1 MPANN
6 SIEILTS
13 ISKSVSMIVSYLA
26 PQNTDKDSVSKL
38 SRGVSST
45 PPPSAAG
52 DTIKMESSSI
62 SALVTSL
69 SGLPSSVKKVAG
81 LSGKTVKNFKSVM
94 VDVSS
99 AVKEVS
105 KTSKSINFKA
115 IDELKKGVGSVEDII
130 KLTAKMSV
138 ISPLSLVGVAGIS
151 VTMPLLMSVLINTS
165 KHKIDE
171 NVISNLNN
179 ANVAIK
185 PITSLAKDAILLT
198 VACAG
203 LGAAVAKGGGKDVI
217 LAGLGTLGVT
227 LVTMTALVGTVGL
240 ASRMLKDVGALDGIK
255 SITLLTLTSIGL
267 VAACAGLGAIISKGD
282 TSKIIMNGLTVLGGT
297 LLTLTAIIGITG
309 IASRAI
315 KGTGAIAGFKDIIIL
330 TVASMGI
337 VAASKFLG
345 DFVNENGKSIL
356 IGLSST
362 LGIIGGIMGIAF
374 LASKLSTTVSKG
386 VLALAAI
393 EGIAFGAMG
402 IVFAASKLSDE
413 IKGKGK
419 DIAITLASVGGVLTA
434 FGGLAAA
441 ASFISPYIAVGSA
454 ALGASELMALGAIG
468 LVKKIIDLDLLKNE
482 VGVGWKAIAKDVAG
496 VGGVVSAFG
505 LIASAFSLLTIPIT
519 LALPATALTVSFAKK
534 SIDVIREVLEISKS
548 IDEFGGI
555 EKLTNTV
562 KKDVPSLMSGFTV
575 KNFAIPM
582 TLIEMGKLK
591 ASYAAMASVT
601 KSLMSSVE
609 LISKIANIGELTSDG
624 KIKPVIYINPKTG
637 EIKYGAAVD
646 IKKVASIVCD
656 TFNIFVGT
664 MNRGIKG
671 LGNMITGAAM
681 FKILGN
687 VVTPITKFVDMISG
701 FVGGT
706 TSDGGDYELT
716 PVRIDENGKITYG
729 AKVPVRGTALSIVNA
744 ISTFVD
750 EIYGEKNAALWA
762 SYVYGDR
769 NAFQKLFG
777 STNTKSKSINKI
789 GGMLGTLVSPVADFV
804 ELISNFESSGD
815 GKLVKVIVNS
825 DGTITRGGEID
836 VKSVSKSIGDVITS
850 FVSSVYGGENIKLS
864 NDKKKTL
871 ETVLND
877 GGSLIG
883 LIGDLTDEKLNLKR
897 LDDVY
902 ANIRKGTDA
911 ILGVSSSLRDMD
923 AVLNEEKERRK
934 KNINELGESI
944 EKLLEK
950 FKGVDNSVNTL
961 YNLIVALQ
969 SMDPE
974 KISTVIS
981 SLKGGDSF
989 LKNGGVE
996 KLAQGESKNTPAQIH
1011 RVGVNKE
1018 DITDAIITAL
1028 EGLRVSGGGTS
1039 EEDTGDVAMNALIG
1053 VFKNMQFELQK

>member
-38 SRGVSST
+38 SRGLSST
-45 PPPSAAG
+45 PSPSAAG

-62 SALVTSL
+62 SALVVSL

-81 LSGKTVKNFKSVM
+81 LSGKTMKNFRSVL

-99 AVKEVS
+99 AVKRVS
-105 KTSKSINFKA
+105 KSSKGIDFKA
-115 IDELKKGVGSVEDII
+115 IDELKKGVGSIEDMI

-151 VTMPLLMSVLINTS
+151 VTMPLLMSTLS
-165 KHKIDE
+165 KPSKYKIDK

-185 PITSLAKDAILLT
+185 PITSLMKDAIILT
-198 VACAG
+198 AACAG
-203 LGAAVAKGGGKDVI
+203 LGAAISKGGGKDVI

-227 LVTMTALVGTVGL
+227 LVTMVALVGTVGL
-240 ASRMLKDVGALDGIK
+240 ASRLVKSMGALDGMK
-255 SITLLTLTSIGL
+255 SITMLTLTSIGL

-282 TSKIIMNGLTVLGGT
+282 TSKIIMNGLVVLGGT
-297 LLTLTAIIGITG
+297 LLTLTAIIGIAG
-309 IASRAI
+309 LASRAI
-315 KGTGAIAGFKDIIIL
+315 KGTGAMAGFKDIIIL

-374 LASKLSTTVSKG
+374 LASKLSTSVSKG
-386 VLALAAI
+386 VVALAAI

-402 IVFAASKLSDE
+402 IMFAASKLSDE

-419 DIAITLASVGGVLTA
+419 DITLTLVSVGGVLTA

-441 ASFISPYIAVGSA
+441 ASFISAYVIAGSA
-454 ALGASELMALGAIG
+454 ALGAAELMAFGAIG

-496 VGGVVSAFG
+496 VGGVVSSFG

-519 LALPATALTVSFAKK
+519 LALPATALTISFAKR
-534 SIDVIREVLEISKS
+534 SIDVVREVLEISKS

-555 EKLTNTV
+555 KKLTDTV
-562 KKDVPSLMSGFTV
+562 KRDVPSLMSGFTV

-582 TLIEMGKLK
+582 TLLEMAKLK
-591 ASYAAMASVT
+591 RSYGSMASLA

-609 LISKIANIGELTSDG
+609 VISKIANVGELTSDG

-664 MNRGIKG
+664 MNRGIKD

-681 FKILGN
+681 FKILGT
-687 VVTPITKFVDMISG
+687 VVTPVTKFVDMISG

-716 PVRIDENGKITYG
+716 PVRIDENGNITYG
-729 AKVPVRGTALSIVNA
+729 AKVPVRSTAMSIVNA

-750 EIYGEKNAALWA
+750 EIYGERNAALWA

-777 STNTKSKSINKI
+777 STNAKSKSINKV
-789 GGMLGTLVSPVADFV
+789 GGVLGTLVSPVSDFI

-815 GKLVKVIVNS
+815 GKLVKVIVNP

-836 VKSVSKSIGDVITS
+836 VKSVSRSIGDAITS
-850 FVSSVYGGENIKLS
+850 FVASVYGGEKVKITKVN
-864 NDKKKTL
+864 KKTL

-883 LIGDLTDEKLNLKR
+883 LLGELTDEKLNLKR

-902 ANIRKGTDA
+902 SNIRRGADA
-911 ILGVSSSLRDMD
+911 IFDVSSSLRDMD

-950 FKGVDNSVNTL
+950 FKGVDDSVHTL

-989 LKNGGVE
+989 LKSGGFE
-996 KLAQGESKNTPAQIH
+996 KLAQGASKNAPVQIH
-1011 RVGVNKE
+1011 NIGVNKE
-1018 DITDAIITAL
+1018 DITDAIVMAL

-1039 EEDTGDVAMNALIG
+1039 EEDTGDVAMNALLG

>member
-1 MPANN
+1 
-6 SIEILTS
+6 
-13 ISKSVSMIVSYLA
+13 MIVSYLA

-45 PPPSAAG
+45 PSPSAAG

-105 KTSKSINFKA
+105 KTSKSIDFKA
-115 IDELKKGVGSVEDII
+115 IDEFKKGVGSVDDII

-240 ASRMLKDVGALDGIK
+240 ASRLLKDVGALDGMK

-282 TSKIIMNGLTVLGGT
+282 TSKIIMNGLVVLGGT

-441 ASFISPYIAVGSA
+441 ASFISPYIAAGSA

-482 VGVGWKAIAKDVAG
+482 VGVGWKDIAKDVAG
-496 VGGVVSAFG
+496 VGGVVSSFG

-582 TLIEMGKLK
+582 TLLEMGKLK

-609 LISKIANIGELTSDG
+609 VISKIANIGELTSDG

-681 FKILGN
+681 FKILGT

-729 AKVPVRGTALSIVNA
+729 AKVPVRTTALSIVNA

-825 DGTITRGGEID
+825 DGTIARGGEID
-836 VKSVSKSIGDVITS
+836 VKSVSKSIGDAITS
-850 FVSSVYGGENIKLS
+850 FVSSVYGGENIKIS

-877 GGSLIG
+877 GGSLMEF
-883 LIGDLTDEKLNLKR
+883 LGDLTGEKLNLKK

-902 ANIRKGTDA
+902 SNIRRGTDT

-961 YNLIVALQ
+961 YNLIIALQ

-981 SLKGGDSF
+981 SLKGGESF
-989 LKNGGVE
+989 LKNGGIE

-1011 RVGVNKE
+1011 RVSVNKE

>member
-1 MPANN
+1 
-6 SIEILTS
+6 
-13 ISKSVSMIVSYLA
+13 MIVSYLA

-45 PPPSAAG
+45 PSPSAAG

-105 KTSKSINFKA
+105 KTSKSIDFKA
-115 IDELKKGVGSVEDII
+115 IDEFKKGVGSVDDII

-240 ASRMLKDVGALDGIK
+240 ASRLLKDVGALDGMK

-282 TSKIIMNGLTVLGGT
+282 TSKIIMNGLVVLGGT

-482 VGVGWKAIAKDVAG
+482 VGVGWKVIAKDVAG

-534 SIDVIREVLEISKS
+534 SIDVVREVLEISKS

-555 EKLTNTV
+555 KKLTDTV

-582 TLIEMGKLK
+582 TLLEMGKLK
-591 ASYAAMASVT
+591 ARYAAMASVT

-609 LISKIANIGELTSDG
+609 VISKIANIGELTSDG

-681 FKILGN
+681 FKILGT

-729 AKVPVRGTALSIVNA
+729 AKVPVRATALSIVNA

-769 NAFQKLFG
+769 NAFQKIFG

-825 DGTITRGGEID
+825 DGTIVRGGEID
-836 VKSVSKSIGDVITS
+836 VKSVSKSIGDAITS
-850 FVSSVYGGENIKLS
+850 FVSSVYGGENIKIS

-877 GGSLIG
+877 GGSLMEF
-883 LIGDLTDEKLNLKR
+883 LGDLTGEKLNLKK

-902 ANIRKGTDA
+902 SNIRRGTDT

-1011 RVGVNKE
+1011 RVSVNKE
-1018 DITDAIITAL
+1018 DITEAIITAL

>member
-45 PPPSAAG
+45 PSPSAAG

-69 SGLPSSVKKVAG
+69 SGLPSSVKKAAG

-105 KTSKSINFKA
+105 KTSKSIDFKA
-115 IDELKKGVGSVEDII
+115 IDEFKKGVGSVDDII

-227 LVTMTALVGTVGL
+227 LATMTALVGTVGL
-240 ASRMLKDVGALDGIK
+240 VSRALKDVGALDGMK
-255 SITLLTLTSIGL
+255 SITLLALTSVGL
-267 VAACAGLGAIISKGD
+267 VAACAGVGAIISKGD
-282 TSKIIMNGLTVLGGT
+282 TSKIIMNGLVVLGGT

-374 LASKLSTTVSKG
+374 LASKLSATVSKG
-386 VLALAAI
+386 VLALTAI

-482 VGVGWKAIAKDVAG
+482 VGVGWKVIAKDVAG

-519 LALPATALTVSFAKK
+519 LALPATALTVSFAKR

-555 EKLTNTV
+555 KKLTDTV

-591 ASYAAMASVT
+591 MSYGAMTSVT

-609 LISKIANIGELTSDG
+609 VISKISNIGELTSDG

-664 MNRGIKG
+664 MNRGIKD
-671 LGNMITGAAM
+671 LGNMIMGAAM
-681 FKILGN
+681 FKILGT
-687 VVTPITKFVDMISG
+687 VVTPVTKFVDMISG

-729 AKVPVRGTALSIVNA
+729 AKVPVRSTALSIVNA

-750 EIYGEKNAALWA
+750 EIYGEKNASLWA

-789 GGMLGTLVSPVADFV
+789 GGMLGTLVSPVSDFI
-804 ELISNFESSGD
+804 ELISNFESRCV

-825 DGTITRGGEID
+825 DGTIARGGEID
-836 VKSVSKSIGDVITS
+836 VKSVSKSIGDAITS
-850 FVSSVYGGENIKLS
+850 FVSSVYGGENIKIS

-877 GGSLIG
+877 GGSLMEF
-883 LIGDLTDEKLNLKR
+883 LGDLTGEKLNLKK

-902 ANIRKGTDA
+902 SNIKRATDA

-923 AVLNEEKERRK
+923 TVLNEEKERRK

-996 KLAQGESKNTPAQIH
+996 KLAQGESKNAPAQIH
-1011 RVGVNKE
+1011 HVSVNKE

-1039 EEDTGDVAMNALIG
+1039 EEDTGDVAMNALLA

>member
-1 MPANN
+1 
-6 SIEILTS
+6 
-13 ISKSVSMIVSYLA
+13 MIVSYLA

-38 SRGVSST
+38 SRGLSST
-45 PPPSAAG
+45 SSPSAAG

-62 SALVTSL
+62 SALVVSL

-81 LSGKTVKNFKSVM
+81 LSGKTMKNFRSVL

-99 AVKEVS
+99 AVKKVS
-105 KTSKSINFKA
+105 KSSKSIDFKA

-151 VTMPLLMSVLINTS
+151 VTMPLLISALSKTS
-165 KHKIDE
+165 KYEIDK

-185 PITSLAKDAILLT
+185 PITSLMKDAIILT
-198 VACAG
+198 AACAG
-203 LGAAVAKGGGKDVI
+203 LGAVISKGGGKDVI

-227 LVTMTALVGTVGL
+227 LVTMVALVGTVGL
-240 ASRMLKDVGALDGIK
+240 ASRLVKSMGALDGMK
-255 SITLLTLTSIGL
+255 SITMLTLTSIGL

-282 TSKIIMNGLTVLGGT
+282 TSKIIMNGLVVLGGT
-297 LLTLTAIIGITG
+297 LLTLTAIISITG
-309 IASRAI
+309 LASRAI
-315 KGTGAIAGFKDIIIL
+315 KGTGAMAGFKDIIIL

-374 LASKLSTTVSKG
+374 LASKLSTSASKG
-386 VLALAAI
+386 VVALAAI

-402 IVFAASKLSDE
+402 IMFAASKLSDE
-413 IKGKGK
+413 VKGKGK
-419 DIAITLASVGGVLTA
+419 DITLTLVSVGGVLTA
-434 FGGLAAA
+434 FGGLVAA
-441 ASFISPYIAVGSA
+441 ASFISPYILAGSA
-454 ALGASELMALGAIG
+454 ALGASELMAIGVIG

-482 VGVGWKAIAKDVAG
+482 VGVGWKSIAKDVAG
-496 VGGVVSAFG
+496 VGGVVSSFG

-519 LALPATALTVSFAKK
+519 LALPATALTVSFAKR
-534 SIDVIREVLEISKS
+534 SIDVVREVLEISKS

-555 EKLTNTV
+555 KKLTDTV
-562 KKDVPSLMSGFTV
+562 KRDVPSLMSGFTA
-575 KNFAIPM
+575 KNFAMPM
-582 TLIEMGKLK
+582 TLLEMAKLK
-591 ASYAAMASVT
+591 RSYGSMVSLT

-609 LISKIANIGELTSDG
+609 AISKIANVGELTSDG

-656 TFNIFVGT
+656 TFNIFAGT
-664 MNRGIKG
+664 MNRGIKD

-681 FKILGN
+681 FKILGTM
-687 VVTPITKFVDMISG
+687 VAPVTKFVDMISG

-716 PVRIDENGKITYG
+716 PVRIDENGNITYG
-729 AKVPVRGTALSIVNA
+729 AKVPVRSTAMSIVNA

-750 EIYGEKNAALWA
+750 EIYGERNAALWA

-777 STNTKSKSINKI
+777 STNAKSKSINKV
-789 GGMLGTLVSPVADFV
+789 GGMLGTLVSPVSDFI

-815 GKLVKVIVNS
+815 GKLVKVIINP

-836 VKSVSKSIGDVITS
+836 VKNVSRSIGDAITS
-850 FVSSVYGGENIKLS
+850 FVASVYGGEKVKITKAN
-864 NDKKKTL
+864 KKTL

-883 LIGDLTDEKLNLKR
+883 LLGELTDEKLNLKK

-902 ANIRKGTDA
+902 SNIRRGADA
-911 ILGVSSSLRDMD
+911 IFDVSSSLRDMD

-950 FKGVDNSVNTL
+950 FKGVDNSVHTL

-989 LKNGGVE
+989 LRNGGFE
-996 KLAQGESKNTPAQIH
+996 KLAKGASKNAPVQIH
-1011 RVGVNKE
+1011 NIGVNKE
-1018 DITDAIITAL
+1018 DITDAIVMAL

-1039 EEDTGDVAMNALIG
+1039 EEDTGDVAMNALLG